1 MSHQALDE
9 LKQQIPLLDYLQAHD
24 WQPARQLG
32 RGRLMGLCPL
42 HSDHKPS
49 FLVDPSKSLF
59 YCYGCGRGGDPRQ
72 LGVFRTMGSGSLN
85 WMNTDCLGDYR
96 CLARV
101 WLVGALLPCFAPAQP
116 ISVGVTGGVPVSPHS
131 QNYGQGCFDRG
142 PLICGPND
150 FFVKPYAIGPVV
162 DVNLPRG
169 ISAEVGFLYERFHI
183 DLAEGLTAPHG
194 GAVNFGQKYSVSAD
208 GWLFPF
214 LLKYTFGWRRVA
226 PFADAGATLRTSR
239 PIRWQRHP
247 IGLLSPASTDFGS
260 HRKRSRP
267 GCRNYGGRRA
277 EMADFGHRYHLRD
290 PIPTL
295 DVPILSAGSKSG
307 DADVWC
313 HLPCEEIIRR
323 GRLARRQK
331 RHRFSVVVGD
341 SQLTQ
346 AWVILRAHSGN

>member
-1 MSHQALDE
+1 
-9 LKQQIPLLDYLQAHD
+9 
-24 WQPARQLG
+24 
-32 RGRLMGLCPL
+32 
-42 HSDHKPS
+42 
-49 FLVDPSKSLF
+49 
-59 YCYGCGRGGDPRQ
+59 
-72 LGVFRTMGSGSLN
+72 MGSGSLN

-214 LLKYTFGWRRVA
+214 LLKYTFGRRRVA
-226 PFADAGATLRTSR
+226 PFADAGATLRHLGPFDGKGIQLDFYLQPQPTSVH
-239 PIRWQRHP
+239 IE
-247 IGLLSPASTDFGS
+247 S
-260 HRKRSRP
+260 
-267 GCRNYGGRRA
+267 GR
-277 EMADFGHRYHLRD
+277 D
-290 PIPTL
+290 L
-295 DVPILSAGSKSG
+295 DVAITAGAGLRWRISVIDITS
-307 DADVWC
+307 
-313 HLPCEEIIRR
+313 EIRFLHWTSQYYQPVQNR
-323 GRLARRQK
+323 AMLMFGLTFPARR
-331 RHRFSVVVGD
+331 
-341 SQLTQ
+341 
-346 AWVILRAHSGN
+346 

>member
-1 MSHQALDE
+1 
-9 LKQQIPLLDYLQAHD
+9 
-24 WQPARQLG
+24 
-32 RGRLMGLCPL
+32 
-42 HSDHKPS
+42 
-49 FLVDPSKSLF
+49 
-59 YCYGCGRGGDPRQ
+59 
-72 LGVFRTMGSGSLN
+72 
-85 WMNTDCLGDYR
+85 
-96 CLARV
+96 LARV

-194 GAVNFGQKYSVSAD
+194 GAVNSSVKNIAFPQTGGCFPSCSSTPLDGGGSPHLLTPVRRYGISAHSMAKASN
-208 GWLFPF
+208 WTSISNLNRLRFISKAVETWMSQ
-214 LLKYTFGWRRVA
+214 LRR
-226 PFADAGATLRTSR
+226 
-239 PIRWQRHP
+239 
-247 IGLLSPASTDFGS
+247 
-260 HRKRSRP
+260 
-267 GCRNYGGRRA
+267 RRA

-331 RHRFSVVVGD
+331 RHRFSVVVG
-341 SQLTQ
+341 
-346 AWVILRAHSGN
+346 HSGALPQFPCSSGDIRSRRYL